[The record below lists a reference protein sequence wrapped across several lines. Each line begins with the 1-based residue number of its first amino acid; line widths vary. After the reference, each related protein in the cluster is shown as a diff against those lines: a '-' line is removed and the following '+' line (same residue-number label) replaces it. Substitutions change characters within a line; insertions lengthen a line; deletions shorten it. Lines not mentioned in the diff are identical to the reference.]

1 MNKAQIEKDVNA
13 AYQLIGKLSVSG
25 DAVDVV
31 AAARAALR
39 SALSELNSPEGAQ
52 PKENAE

>member
-1 MNKAQIEKDVNA
+1 MNGKQIRKDVDM
-13 AYQLIGKLSVSG
+13 AYQLIGRLSVSG

-39 SALSELNSPEGAQ
+39 SALAALDTHTEEKG
-52 PKENAE
+52 E